1 MTVFHDPTTGK
12 APSEKPAVS
21 PVTGRKD
28 SAPTTARMIST
39 KHVPNADERRK

>member
-1 MTVFHDPTTGK
+1 MSVFHDPTTGK

-21 PVTGRKD
+21 SVTGRKD
-28 SAPTTARMIST
+28 PLPTADRMIST